1 MPAWKEEAAGGSEE
15 KLRVLPTGVD
25 TMTLWLLD
33 SLLSVSSGDGTLR
46 LTFDI
51 LRDDLL
57 CIYQY
62 NLLS

>member
-25 TMTLWLLD
+25 PLTLWLLD
-33 SLLSVSSGDGTLR
+33 SRLSVSSGDGTLR

>member
-1 MPAWKEEAAGGSEE
+1 MRAWKEEAAGGSEQ

-25 TMTLWLLD
+25 TMTMWLLD

-62 NLLS
+62 NLSL

>member
-1 MPAWKEEAAGGSEE
+1 MPAWEEEAAGGSEE
-15 KLRVLPTGVD
+15 KIWVLPTGVD

-33 SLLSVSSGDGTLR
+33 SLLSVSSGDGTVR
-46 LTFDI
+46 LMFDM

>member
-1 MPAWKEEAAGGSEE
+1 MRAWKEEAAGGSEQ

-25 TMTLWLLD
+25 TMTMWLLD

-51 LRDDLL
+51 LHDDLL

>member
-1 MPAWKEEAAGGSEE
+1 MPAWEEEATGGSEE
-15 KLRVLPTGVD
+15 KICVLPTGID
-25 TMTLWLLD
+25 TMTVWLLD

-46 LTFDI
+46 LMFDM

-57 CIYQY
+57 CIYLY

>member
-1 MPAWKEEAAGGSEE
+1 
-15 KLRVLPTGVD
+15 
-25 TMTLWLLD
+25 MTLRLLD

-57 CIYQY
+57 CIYRY
-62 NLLS
+62 NVLS

>member
-1 MPAWKEEAAGGSEE
+1 MRAWKEEAAGGSEQ

-25 TMTLWLLD
+25 TMTMWLLD

>member
-1 MPAWKEEAAGGSEE
+1 
-15 KLRVLPTGVD
+15 
-25 TMTLWLLD
+25 MTLWLLD

-46 LTFDI
+46 LMFDI
-51 LRDDLL
+51 LRDDLF

>member
-15 KLRVLPTGVD
+15 ILRVLPTGVD
-25 TMTLWLLD
+25 TVTMWLLD
-33 SLLSVSSGDGTLR
+33 ALLSVSSGDGTLR

>member
-1 MPAWKEEAAGGSEE
+1 
-15 KLRVLPTGVD
+15 
-25 TMTLWLLD
+25 MTLWLLD

-46 LTFDI
+46 LMFDI

-57 CIYQY
+57 YIYQY